1 MNRISPFRRG
11 ATGAGWAAVGL
22 LMLQLVALPAR
33 AQTTPTETTK
43 VTFVQEWP
51 VADGFWIPW
60 TLGKAKGFYTQEG
73 IDLNIVA
80 PPTVADTM
88 KFLGTGRADVAF
100 TTVMDIIFAKEQ
112 GAPVIAIGRYG
123 LGNNWGIFT
132 QHGHPISLH
141 ELKGKKIGT
150 YNDAWTKAQL
160 TLMLKSAG
168 LTPDDVTMVAASDD
182 TVPLLL
188 QNRVDA
194 TTGITNAEGTEIAVT
209 TGKKPEFLPATAHG
223 VPDTPIFMFAGNQQ
237 WLAKH
242 PDLAKAF
249 LRATAKSINYAIAH
263 PDEATAAFVAQYGK
277 SYDAAFVQQQ
287 WRDTMDV
294 LGRTD
299 VDRLKLEDRSWSALL
314 DAVSALGIVKQPLKP
329 DQYYT
334 NEYLPH

>member
-1 MNRISPFRRG
+1 MRLSALFRR
-11 ATGAGWAAVGL
+11 ASLCAAV
-22 LMLQLVALPAR
+22 LMTTLAAAFAAQAAPTPA
-33 AQTTPTETTK
+33 K

-60 TLGKAKGFYTQEG
+60 TLGKAKGFYLEEG

-123 LGNNWGIFT
+123 SGNNWGIFT
-132 QHGHPISLH
+132 PQGHPVTVR
-141 ELKGKKIGT
+141 ELKGKKIGI

-160 TLMLKSAG
+160 SLVLKSAG
-168 LTPDDVTMVAASDD
+168 MTLDDVQMVAAADD

-209 TGKKPEFLPATAHG
+209 TGQKPEFLAATAHG

-237 WLAKH
+237 WLKKN
-242 PDLAKAF
+242 PELAKAF
-249 LRATAKSINYAIAH
+249 MRATAKSIRYAIEH
-263 PDEATAAFVAQYGK
+263 PDEGTAAFAAQYSK
-277 SYDAAFVQQQ
+277 AYDPAFVQQQ
-287 WRDTMDV
+287 WQDTMAI
-294 LGRTD
+294 LGKPD
-299 VDRLKLEDRSWSALL
+299 KDQLRLNDDAWSALL
-314 DAVSALGIVKQPLKP
+314 TAITGVGIVKQTLPAA
-329 DQYYT
+329 QYYT
-334 NEYLPH
+334 NDFLPQE

>member
-1 MNRISPFRRG
+1 MRLSALFRRV
-11 ATGAGWAAVGL
+11 ALAAAVTL
-22 LMLQLVALPAR
+22 AAAIAPFTAQAAKAPA
-33 AQTTPTETTK
+33 K

-60 TLGKAKGFYTQEG
+60 TLGKAKGFYLEEG
-73 IDLNIVA
+73 IDLDIVA

-123 LGNNWGIFT
+123 SGNNWGIFT
-132 QHGHPISLH
+132 PAGHPVTVS
-141 ELKGKKIGT
+141 ELKGKKIGI

-160 TLMLKSAG
+160 SLVLKSAG
-168 LTPDDVTMVAASDD
+168 MTLDDVQMVAAADD

-209 TGKKPEFLPATAHG
+209 TKQKPEFLAATAHG
-223 VPDTPIFMFAGNQQ
+223 VPDTPIFMLAGNQQ
-237 WLAKH
+237 WLNKN
-242 PDLAKAF
+242 PQLAKAF
-249 LRATAKSINYAIAH
+249 MRATAKSIRYAIEH
-263 PDEATAAFVAQYGK
+263 PEEGTAAFAAQYSK
-277 SYDAAFVQQQ
+277 AYDPAFVKQQ
-287 WRDTMDV
+287 WRDTMAV
-294 LGRTD
+294 LGTPGKNQL
-299 VDRLKLEDRSWSALL
+299 RLDDSAWGALL
-314 DAVSALGIVKQPLKP
+314 TAITGLGIVKQTLPA

-334 NEYLPH
+334 NDYLPQE

>member
-1 MNRISPFRRG
+1 MAQAAPTTAP
-11 ATGAGWAAVGL
+11 ATV
-22 LMLQLVALPAR
+22 
-33 AQTTPTETTK
+33 K

-60 TLGKAKGFYTQEG
+60 TLGKAKGFYREEG

-123 LGNNWGIFT
+123 TGNNWGIFT
-132 QHGHPISLH
+132 PQGQPITVS
-141 ELKGKKIGT
+141 ELKGKKIGI

-160 TLMLKSAG
+160 SLVLKSAG
-168 LTPDDVTMVAASDD
+168 MTLDDVKMVAAADD

-209 TGKKPEFLPATAHG
+209 TKQKPEFLPATAHG

-237 WLAKH
+237 WLAKN
-242 PDLAKAF
+242 PALAKAF
-249 LRATAKSINYAIAH
+249 MRATTKSIRYAIAH
-263 PDEATAAFVAQYGK
+263 PDEATAAFAAQYSK
-277 SYDAAFVQQQ
+277 SYDAAFVKQQ
-287 WRDTMDV
+287 WQDTMAV
-294 LGRTD
+294 LGKPD
-299 VDRLKLEDRSWSALL
+299 NDQLRLNDQAWSELL
-314 DAVSALGIVKQPLKP
+314 GAVTGLGILKQALTPA
-329 DQYYT
+329 QYYT
-334 NEYLPH
+334 NEFLPQE

>member
-1 MNRISPFRRG
+1 MRLSALFRCAALG
-11 ATGAGWAAVGL
+11 AAVVL
-22 LMLQLVALPAR
+22 AASIPAFT
-33 AQTTPTETTK
+33 AQAAPAPAK

-60 TLGKAKGFYTQEG
+60 TLGKAKGFYLEEG

-100 TTVMDIIFAKEQ
+100 TTVMDVIFAKEQ

-123 LGNNWGIFT
+123 SGNNWGIFT
-132 QHGHPISLH
+132 PQGKPVSVAG
-141 ELKGKKIGT
+141 LKGKKIGI

-160 TLMLKSAG
+160 SLVLKSAG
-168 LTPDDVTMVAASDD
+168 LTLDDVQTVAAADD

-209 TGKKPEFLPATAHG
+209 TGKKPEYLAATAHG

-237 WLAKH
+237 WLTKN
-242 PDLAKAF
+242 PQLAKAF
-249 LRATAKSINYAIAH
+249 MRATAKSIRYAIEH
-263 PDEATAAFVAQYGK
+263 PDEGTAAFAAQYSK
-277 SYDAAFVQQQ
+277 AYDPAFVKQQ
-287 WRDTMDV
+287 WQDTMAI
-294 LGRTD
+294 LGTPGKD
-299 VDRLKLEDRSWSALL
+299 QLRLDDSAWSALL
-314 DAVSALGIVKQPLKP
+314 SAITDVGIVKQTLPAA
-329 DQYYT
+329 QYYT
-334 NEYLPH
+334 NDYLPQE